1 MALPI
6 SNAPKNFHWI
16 YKIFQDFA
24 LRSRDLKGHF
34 GFGGADDINAEVLE
48 YPYLWIE
55 PVRTRIIT
63 TDRNVKSGYSTIEVE
78 IRAIVAD
85 KLRSD
90 LLNTP
95 ETISDVNEILM
106 TIVAELSQ
114 HPYYALNNVKL
125 VEDVV
130 IETEIER
137 NDDIVNSAVATMVFQ
152 YPFKYTYC
160 SDPVNDVDGFLSIS
174 DMFLTVTASFCE
186 LVHDCLDTI
195 ITDIYTT
202 GATLDGNT
210 AIFQRNDGLT
220 YSLDLSG
227 FSSGTPSLSEVLD
240 EGNTSGPN
248 DIIFDSSQGLL
259 FNNNSRLREGTIDA
273 GLGGN
278 KGIAQICGVG
288 YELKWEAGRLYVMN
302 GNGNGIRQSLYNFG
316 ITPSVNDDI
325 TYGYVVG
332 SIWGLDDLNY
342 YICSDNST
350 GAAVWDLISG
360 TISLSDLT
368 DVLITS
374 TPSNGDSLVYN
385 SSINKWEPGITAVN
399 YDRLFDYVGTY
410 SYSGTAPQGSDL
422 TASVWDI
429 TRIEYFGSG
438 VGSISLG
445 TQSVDW
451 INRYTHTYV

>member
-1 MALPI
+1 LITP
-6 SNAPKNFHWI
+6 
-16 YKIFQDFA
+16 FQE
-24 LRSRDLKGHF
+24 KHQN
-34 GFGGADDINAEVLE
+34 INAGVFFDITFKTAESYASCDL
-48 YPYLWIE
+48 PL
-55 PVRTRIIT
+55 RDFQII
-63 TDRNVKSGYSTIEVE
+63 SE
-78 IRAIVAD
+78 IPGGQVIF
-85 KLRSD
+85 LG
-90 LLNTP
+90 
-95 ETISDVNEILM
+95 DV
-106 TIVAELSQ
+106 
-114 HPYYALNNVKL
+114 
-125 VEDVV
+125 
-130 IETEIER
+130 
-137 NDDIVNSAVATMVFQ
+137 
-152 YPFKYTYC
+152 
-160 SDPVNDVDGFLSIS
+160 
-174 DMFLTVTASFCE
+174 
-186 LVHDCLDTI
+186 
-195 ITDIYTT
+195 YTT
-202 GATLDGNT
+202 GASLVDNI
-210 AIFQRNDGLT
+210 AVFQRNDGLT

-248 DIIFDSSQGLL
+248 DIVFDSSQGLL

-325 TYGYVVG
+325 TYGYTVG

-342 YICSDNST
+342 YICVDNST

-399 YDRLFDYVGTY
+399 YDRLFDYTGTY
-410 SYSGTAPQGSDL
+410 SYSGTAPQGSLITDPL
-422 TASVWDI
+422 WDI
-429 TRIEYFGSG
+429 TRIQYFGSG
-438 VGSISLG
+438 TGSISTS
-445 TQSVDW
+445 TQSVPWVD
-451 INRYTHTYV
+451 RYIVTYV

>member
-1 MALPI
+1 MATYWTLNNHLDNFQAFGDAHLQINSYSFGDLVKADLNTKKELFPVMHTQFVSCQPGTNI
-6 SNAPKNFHWI
+6 LNWTFRFIFFDIPK
-16 YKIFQDFA
+16 D
-24 LRSRDLKGHF
+24 
-34 GFGGADDINAEVLE
+34 DDISSILE
-48 YPYLWIE
+48 C
-55 PVRTRIIT
+55 
-63 TDRNVKSGYSTIEVE
+63 
-78 IRAIVAD
+78 
-85 KLRSD
+85 
-90 LLNTP
+90 
-95 ETISDVNEILM
+95 
-106 TIVAELSQ
+106 Q
-114 HPYYALNNVKL
+114 
-125 VEDVV
+125 
-130 IETEIER
+130 
-137 NDDIVNSAVATMVFQ
+137 
-152 YPFKYTYC
+152 
-160 SDPVNDVDGFLSIS
+160 S
-174 DMFLTVTASFCE
+174 DMLNVAKDLISYFKNGPYRPIYTFVDSSLITPFQEKHQNINAGVFFDITFKTAESYASCDLPLRDFQIISEIPGGQVIFLGDV
-186 LVHDCLDTI
+186 
-195 ITDIYTT
+195 YTT
-202 GATLDGNT
+202 GASLVDNI
-210 AIFQRNDGLT
+210 AVFQRNDGLT

-248 DIIFDSSQGLL
+248 DIVFDSSQGLL

-325 TYGYVVG
+325 TYGYTVG

-342 YICSDNST
+342 YICVDNST

-399 YDRLFDYVGTY
+399 YDRLFDYTGTY
-410 SYSGTAPQGSDL
+410 SYSGTAPQGSLITDPL
-422 TASVWDI
+422 WDI
-429 TRIEYFGSG
+429 TRIQYFGSG
-438 VGSISLG
+438 TGSISTS
-445 TQSVDW
+445 TQSVPWVD
-451 INRYTHTYV
+451 RYIVTYV